1 MVDPDLELT
10 AVQRS
15 DLAMT
20 FHSKGWQVVNLLLL
34 AVVEQ
39 FRVDLDNA
47 NHSDPKDVMAK
58 HSLSKSAGVV
68 VTKIITRIN
77 NEVGLTQ
84 DARKTEPQDSAPG
97 LEMDDIQR
105 ATDGLPN
112 LLGDVTYIAEE
123 DETEETR

>member
-20 FHSKGWQVVNLLLL
+20 FHSKGWVVVNLLLM

-68 VTKIITRIN
+68 VTKIIHRIT
-77 NEVGLTQ
+77 NEVGVLQ
-84 DARKTEPQDSAPG
+84 DARKTGPQDSAPG
-97 LEMDDIQR
+97 LEMDDITA